1 MTNTTIIEG
10 EPATLDLNDSPD
22 STLAGAVPSHEWRQP
37 KKGRNMMVG
46 GLILLSFLTGLGVG
60 IVGLIVVLI
69 SVTVVTLALVYQP

>member
-1 MTNTTIIEG
+1 
-10 EPATLDLNDSPD
+10 
-22 STLAGAVPSHEWRQP
+22 
-37 KKGRNMMVG
+37 MVG